1 MTESPRISSSDL
13 AQFSEARERRLTER
27 IPLTT
32 IIPRAWI
39 GFSQAPWRCVGL
51 TALMLIT
58 VTGLSLISRDLQQG
72 EGWWQSTISDVLFV
86 ATIPTTL
93 LPLVALLHLADQLLP
108 SIQTTHPIDAA
119 QERPRLRWIFRQT
132 AALVLLEGIILIGG
146 LQTIRVIGALIARQS
161 GVFSALIL
169 IAGGLALILWTLSQ
183 TLALP
188 LLVHHGHRPL
198 AAMEHSRRLVQT
210 NRLKVLALLGLL
222 IGINLIG
229 LMGAFIGLLLSIP
242 FSALMLMASCRTQT
256 PWVKDSRRN
265 ILPT

>member
-1 MTESPRISSSDL
+1 MTESPRISSIDL
-13 AQFSEARERRLTER
+13 AQFSEPREHRPTER

-39 GFSQAPWRCVGL
+39 GFSQAPWRFVGL

-72 EGWWQSTISDVLFV
+72 EGWWQSAISDVVFV
-86 ATIPTTL
+86 ATIPTML

-108 SIQTTHPIDAA
+108 SIQSTPQDEPA
-119 QERPRLRWIFRQT
+119 QQRQRLRWIFRQT
-132 AALVLLEGIILIGG
+132 AALVMLEGVILIGG
-146 LQTIRVIGALIARQS
+146 LSMIRIIGALIARQS
-161 GVFSALIL
+161 GVISTVIL
-169 IAGGLALILWTLSQ
+169 LAGGLALILWTLSQ

-198 AAMEHSRRLVQT
+198 AAMEHSRRLVQN

-222 IGINLIG
+222 IGVNLIG

-242 FSALMLMASCRTQT
+242 FSALLLMASCRTQK

-265 ILPT
+265 MFPT

>member
-1 MTESPRISSSDL
+1 MSESPRISSSDL

-27 IPLTT
+27 LPLTT

-39 GFSQAPWRCVGL
+39 GFSQAPWRFVGL

-72 EGWWQSTISDVLFV
+72 EGLWQSTISDVLFV

-146 LQTIRVIGALIARQS
+146 LQTIRVIGALIASPRKRTTPS
-161 GVFSALIL
+161 VATTSLLPMRATSVAGACEEVFRCENIRRRLSTAVELVVTWRTSAL
-169 IAGGLALILWTLSQ
+169 
-183 TLALP
+183 
-188 LLVHHGHRPL
+188 
-198 AAMEHSRRLVQT
+198 
-210 NRLKVLALLGLL
+210 
-222 IGINLIG
+222 
-229 LMGAFIGLLLSIP
+229 
-242 FSALMLMASCRTQT
+242 
-256 PWVKDSRRN
+256 
-265 ILPT
+265 

>member
-13 AQFSEARERRLTER
+13 AQFSDAQGRRATER

-39 GFSQAPWRCVGL
+39 GFSQAPWRFVGL

-72 EGWWQSTISDVLFV
+72 QAWWQPAISDVLFV

-93 LPLVALLHLADQLLP
+93 LPLVALLRLADQLLP
-108 SIQTTHPIDAA
+108 SIQSAPQNEPV
-119 QERPRLRWIFRQT
+119 QERQRLRWIFRQT
-132 AALVLLEGIILIGG
+132 AALVLLEGVILIGG
-146 LQTIRVIGALIARQS
+146 LNMIRLVGALIARQS
-161 GVFSALIL
+161 GVISTVTLL
-169 IAGGLALILWTLSQ
+169 AGGLALILWTLSQ
-183 TLALP
+183 SLALP

-198 AAMEHSRRLVQT
+198 AAMEHSRRLVQN

-222 IGINLIG
+222 IGVNLIG

-242 FSALMLMASCRTQT
+242 FSALLLMASCRTQT

-265 ILPT
+265 MLPT